1 MAGAPPQYQGIP
13 QQGYAPPPQG
23 YAPPLQGYAP
33 PPQGYIAQQQPIVV
47 QGGYQSVP
55 DHHHHPP
62 AAYDPHHH
70 HDGQKQ
76 QTLVIPV
83 YNPNPGPC
91 AAGGGHDIHEE
102 FTCCGLC
109 LGIVFFPLGL
119 ICCLTMKDKQC
130 ARCGL
135 KFS

>member
-23 YAPPLQGYAP
+23 YGGPPQGYGGPPQGYAP
-33 PPQGYIAQQQPIVV
+33 PQVYNPQPVVV
-47 QGGYQSVP
+47 QGGYQAVP
-55 DHHHHPP
+55 DHHHH
-62 AAYDPHHH
+62 H
-70 HDGQKQ
+70 HDGHKQ

-130 ARCGL
+130 ARCGV